1 MLGHEEQMLIVNA
14 FCHMAEMTRE
24 NLRYVAGQY
33 ERPCVLFRPKLTIDG
48 DQWCA
53 LYGVNIQE
61 GVAGFGKS
69 PKEAMESFDKAWGEE
84 LK

>member
-14 FCHMAEMTRE
+14 FCHTAEMTRE
-24 NLRYVAGQY
+24 NLRYAAGQY

-53 LYGVNIQE
+53 LYGENLQE

-69 PKEAMESFDKAWGEE
+69 PVDAMADFDRNWEAK